1 MEAGDGI
8 RARFR
13 KSTPTIDEEDVEHE
27 EVEEGREKCIFCMT
41 WIELGLGLLLLA
53 AWTCT
58 SSPSSYNSHKL
69 TS

>member
-13 KSTPTIDEEDVEHE
+13 KSTPTTDEEDVEDE
-27 EVEEGREKCIFCMT
+27 DVEEGREKYIFSMT

-53 AWTCT
+53 AWSCT
-58 SSPSSYNSHKL
+58 SLPSFQLSTHS
-69 TS
+69 